1 MYIYIIII
9 YIQNHKIS
17 IDIIGIDTYIYTKNF
32 KDVKRSPEFGLYPV
46 SNKHVMD
53 RVDPNNP
60 DTRVMKLGVNG
71 RKGETSSFPPCGNHL
86 PIVSYCTIDVHR
98 LEQAFFNVGSTIISH
113 PHHKS

>member
-1 MYIYIIII
+1 MSIKSYHQSLWGRLRFENMGCITHTCIYIYIIII

-17 IDIIGIDTYIYTKNF
+17 IDIIGIDIYIYTKNF

-60 DTRVMKLGVNG
+60 DTRVMKLGVNR

-86 PIVSYCTIDVHR
+86 PIV
-98 LEQAFFNVGSTIISH
+98 L
-113 PHHKS
+113 